1 MSDVPLNGTVSSMGG
16 QARSSSITDTDLI
29 RAAGLIPARVKTFFL
44 EGREAEA
51 VGLIMD
57 QLARRP
63 GNVALTIT
71 AAMLI
76 AHHTVRYDTA
86 LALLR
91 EALEHVPDNVQAQQ
105 TYAYTLICAGQL
117 AEGSERFGALLARYP
132 AQRVSLIEHLSAAL
146 LQAGLLEE
154 ARQVLA
160 GAIADR
166 CTSAALLSNMGC
178 ALTYLNRSAE
188 SLPYYEAA
196 LRMAPGNKRMQAS
209 YGCALLKAGHLGRG
223 WALHAQKPDGLHAEA
238 WFKKLP
244 PLTPQTDVRGRSV
257 LLYHDH
263 GLGDTLQFVR
273 FVTALMEKGAI
284 ITLAVPATL
293 LGLIGRSFPTVNVVD
308 IAGMAVRAQFGGGFD
323 YADLIMNLPYALG
336 LDRCE
341 ASVLAPVI
349 PYLVADEAAVAAWG
363 ARLPAGQPRIGLVW
377 AGECRQSARGTAM
390 DDRRSTTLQAM
401 APIIASRPDA
411 TFISLQYGRKREEIA
426 QCGFALIDPMDQ
438 IRSMDDTAALVKN
451 LDLLITVDSS
461 PAHLAGGLACP
472 VWVMSRQDACWRWL
486 DSGETTAWYPTMRL
500 FRAKERSF
508 APMIDEVA
516 EALRQATRFL
526 P

>member
-1 MSDVPLNGTVSSMGG
+1 MTNAPLNNPVSSVGG
-16 QARSSSITDTDLI
+16 QARPASISDADLI
-29 RAAGLIPARVKTFFL
+29 RAAGLIPARVKTLFL

-51 VGLIMD
+51 VGIILD

-86 LALLR
+86 LTLLH
-91 EALEHVPDNVQAQQ
+91 EALAQVPDTVQAQQ

-117 AEGSERFGALLARYP
+117 AEGSERFAALLSRYP
-132 AQRVSLIEHLSAAL
+132 AQRVSLMEHLSAAL

-154 ARQVLA
+154 ARQVLE

-178 ALTYLNRSAE
+178 ALTYLNRSTD

-209 YGCALLKAGHLGRG
+209 YGCALLKAGQLGRG

-238 WFKKLP
+238 WFRKLP
-244 PLTPQTDVRGRSV
+244 SLTPHTDVRGRTV

-273 FVTALMEKGAI
+273 FVNGLVEKGAL

-293 LGLIGRSFPTVNVVD
+293 QRLIARSFPAVTVVD
-308 IAGMAVRAQFGGGFD
+308 IASMAVRAQFGGGFD
-323 YADLIMNLPYALG
+323 YADLIMNLPYVLRAEQ
-336 LDRCE
+336 CE
-341 ASVLAPVI
+341 ASVLAPTM
-349 PYLVADEAAVAAWG
+349 PYLVADEAAVAAWD
-363 ARLPAGQPRIGLVW
+363 ARLPVARPRIGLVW

-390 DDRRSTTLQAM
+390 DDRRSTTLAAM
-401 APIIASRPDA
+401 APIIEARPDA
-411 TFISLQYGRKREEIA
+411 TFISLQYGKKREEIA
-426 QCGFALIDPMDQ
+426 QCGYPLIDPMDQ

-508 APMIDEVA
+508 VPMIGDVA
-516 EALRQATRFL
+516 AVLAASPRFL

>member
-1 MSDVPLNGTVSSMGG
+1 MSNAPLNDTVSSMGG
-16 QARSSSITDTDLI
+16 QARPASITDTDLI
-29 RAAGLIPARVKTFFL
+29 RAAGLIPARVKSLFL

-51 VGLIMD
+51 VGLILD

-63 GNVALTIT
+63 GNIALTIT

-86 LALLR
+86 LTLLR
-91 EALEHVPDNVQAQQ
+91 EALSHVPDNVQAQQ

-117 AEGSERFGALLARYP
+117 AEGSERFGALLSRYP
-132 AQRVSLIEHLSAAL
+132 AQRVSLMEHLSAAL

-178 ALTYLNRSAE
+178 ALTYLNRSTE

-209 YGCALLKAGHLGRG
+209 YGCALLKAGQLGRG

-244 PLTPQTDVRGRSV
+244 SLTPQTDVQGRSV

-273 FVTALMEKGAI
+273 FVTALVEKGARV
-284 ITLAVPATL
+284 TLAVPATL
-293 LGLIGRSFPTVNVVD
+293 QRLIARSFQTVTVVD
-308 IAGMAVRAQFGGGFD
+308 IASMALRAQFGGGFD
-323 YADLIMNLPYALG
+323 YADLIMNLPY
-336 LDRCE
+336 
-341 ASVLAPVI
+341 VLRLI
-349 PYLVADEAAVAAWG
+349 G
-363 ARLPAGQPRIGLVW
+363 ARPVCCRLLCRIWWRMQRLLQHGMCACQQGGRVSGWSGLGSAVRVPGAPPWMTVAPPRCGPWLPLSKPGPMQHLSACNMGK
-377 AGECRQSARGTAM
+377 SAR
-390 DDRRSTTLQAM
+390 
-401 APIIASRPDA
+401 
-411 TFISLQYGRKREEIA
+411 K
-426 QCGFALIDPMDQ
+426 
-438 IRSMDDTAALVKN
+438 
-451 LDLLITVDSS
+451 
-461 PAHLAGGLACP
+461 
-472 VWVMSRQDACWRWL
+472 
-486 DSGETTAWYPTMRL
+486 
-500 FRAKERSF
+500 
-508 APMIDEVA
+508 
-516 EALRQATRFL
+516 L
-526 P
+526 PSAVTH

>member
-1 MSDVPLNGTVSSMGG
+1 MNDTALNGTASAATG
-16 QARSSSITDTDLI
+16 QAHQATITDADLI
-29 RAAGLIPARVKTFFL
+29 RAAGLVPARVKTLFL

-51 VGLIMD
+51 VGLILD

-76 AHHTVRYDTA
+76 AHHTVRYETA
-86 LALLR
+86 LTLLR
-91 EALEHVPDNVQAQQ
+91 EALGHVPDNVQAQQ

-117 AEGSERFGALLARYP
+117 AEGSEQFGALLARYP
-132 AQRVSLIEHLSAAL
+132 SQRVSLMEHLSAAL

-154 ARQVLA
+154 ARQVLQ
-160 GAIADR
+160 GALADR

-178 ALTYLNRSAE
+178 ALTYLNRSAD

-223 WALHAQKPDGLHAEA
+223 WALHAQKPDGLYAEA

-244 PLTPQTDVRGRSV
+244 ALTPQTDVKGRSI

-273 FVTALMEKGAI
+273 FVSGLVQKGARV
-284 ITLAVPATL
+284 TLAVPATL
-293 LGLIGRSFPTVNVVD
+293 LRLIARSFPGVSVVD
-308 IAGMAVRAQFGGGFD
+308 IASMAVRAQFGGGFD
-323 YADLIMNLPYALG
+323 YADLIMNLPYVLRA
-336 LDRCE
+336 DRCE
-341 ASVLAPVI
+341 PALLAPVI
-349 PYLVADEAAVAAWG
+349 PYLVADDSAVAQWDT
-363 ARLPAGQPRIGLVW
+363 RLPQGRPRIGLVW

-390 DDRRSTTLQAM
+390 DDRRSTTLRAM
-401 APIIASRPDA
+401 APIIESRPDA
-411 TFISLQYGRKREEIA
+411 TFISLQYGKKREEIA
-426 QCGFALIDPMDQ
+426 QCGYALTDPMDQ
-438 IRSMDDTAALVKN
+438 VRSMDDTAALIRT

-461 PAHLAGGLACP
+461 PAHLAGGLGCP

-486 DSGETTAWYPTMRL
+486 DSGETTPWYPTMRL
-500 FRAKERSF
+500 FRARERSF
-508 APMIDEVA
+508 VPMIGEVA
-516 EALRQATRFL
+516 AALRQATTF
-526 P
+526 

>member
-1 MSDVPLNGTVSSMGG
+1 MSNAPLNDTVSSMGG
-16 QARSSSITDTDLI
+16 QARPASITDTDLI
-29 RAAGLIPARVKTFFL
+29 RAAGLIPARVKSLFL

-51 VGLIMD
+51 VGLILD

-63 GNVALTIT
+63 GNIALTIT

-86 LALLR
+86 LTLLR
-91 EALEHVPDNVQAQQ
+91 EALSHVPDNVQAQQ

-117 AEGSERFGALLARYP
+117 AEGSERFGALLSRYP
-132 AQRVSLIEHLSAAL
+132 AQRVSLMEHLSAAL
-146 LQAGLLEE
+146 LQVGLLEE

-178 ALTYLNRSAE
+178 ALTYLNRSTE

-209 YGCALLKAGHLGRG
+209 YGCALLKAGQLGRG

-244 PLTPQTDVRGRSV
+244 SLTPQTDVQGRSV

-273 FVTALMEKGAI
+273 FVTALVEKGARV
-284 ITLAVPATL
+284 TLAVPATL
-293 LGLIGRSFPTVNVVD
+293 QRLIARSFPTVTVVD
-308 IAGMAVRAQFGGGFD
+308 IASMALRAQFGGGFD
-323 YADLIMNLPYALG
+323 YADLIMNLPYVLRA
-336 LDRCE
+336 DRCE
-341 ASVLAPVI
+341 ASVLSPVM
-349 PYLVADEAAVAAWG
+349 PYLVADAAAVAAWD
-363 ARLPAGQPRIGLVW
+363 ARLPAGRPRIGLVW

-390 DDRRSTTLQAM
+390 DDRRSTTLRAM
-401 APIIASRPDA
+401 APIIEARPDA
-411 TFISLQYGRKREEIA
+411 TFISLQYGKKREEIA
-426 QCGFALIDPMDQ
+426 QCGYALIDPMDQ
-438 IRSMDDTAALVKN
+438 VRSMDDTAALVKN

-461 PAHLAGGLACP
+461 PAHLAAGLACP

-486 DSGETTAWYPTMRL
+486 DSGETTAWYPSMRL

-508 APMIDEVA
+508 APMIGEVA
-516 EALRQATRFL
+516 AALRQATQFH